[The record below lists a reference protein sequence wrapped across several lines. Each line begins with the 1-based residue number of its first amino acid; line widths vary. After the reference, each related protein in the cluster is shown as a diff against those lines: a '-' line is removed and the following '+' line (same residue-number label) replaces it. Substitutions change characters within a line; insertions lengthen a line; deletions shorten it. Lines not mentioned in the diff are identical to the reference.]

1 MITRVPQNVILDSL
15 FFYIFLNNIFLFI
28 LKCQLRNSVDDNTLC
43 KSGRNV
49 RKIKNNL
56 VIDFM
61 ILDKWIQKNHMVI
74 NPGKCHYIGIGDDD
88 LSNKNVFELLP
99 VSVKKNS

>member
-15 FFYIFLNNIFLFI
+15 FFYIFSNNLFLFI
-28 LKCQLRNSVDDNTLC
+28 LKCQLRDYVDDNTLY
-43 KSGRNV
+43 KSGRNL

-61 ILDKWIQKNHMVI
+61 ILDKWIQTNRMVI

-88 LSNKNVFELLP
+88 PSH
-99 VSVKKNS
+99 KKFLNYCQFQ